1 MKLTLSLSVTLAVL
15 FGILA
20 PPRYSLCRGS
30 KAAGDD
36 PGRAGRAYAQP
47 EDERGLVALDQSLR
61 EITNPFTVL
70 CIAARPGDEDDGSL
84 AYIRKKLGARTV
96 ILYATR
102 GEGEDSPTRGELNEE
117 LGAVRTREAIAAA
130 RVTGTDLF
138 FLNLRDEGFSKSADE
153 PLSAWGH
160 DEALRRMV
168 RAIRLLR
175 ADVIITNHS
184 ARSSEGVQQAV
195 ARLALEA
202 FKAAGDTKLAPEAGS
217 ETWQARRFFEATDQA
232 GAEVTVNLDEY
243 DRVRGRTY
251 ARIGLAAHQRF
262 ASRGADS
269 DRLTPEWETSYYRL
283 VASTPSE
290 KIAPGSGLLDGL
302 TLQENIVRSIG
313 QPRVGDTGVV
323 EAIAGGERLINALQE
338 KLIEKRAEGTV
349 DDLHTRYGAEFVR
362 VVRFTTALERA
373 LALALGLRLEVSLSD
388 TLAVPGQKL
397 LVRTVLHNGSARA
410 FPVVFRLP
418 ERLPASVRNP
428 TYKESDVIGLGPGS
442 AASQE
447 FEYDIGKDAS
457 LTLPQ
462 ASRLYDEEY
471 YAIGSSLPGA
481 QPAEPFGDRF
491 VVSVDVGL
499 GQVNIRLA
507 AFASFDVA
515 PPIEI
520 STTSFVLVTDW
531 STPREIEF
539 PVRVSNH
546 TSGALAGAL
555 WVVPLALTDEKYEPV
570 HISFA
575 RKDQEV
581 SITLKLHLP
590 ILKPPLAP
598 DVLIEFRREKPAAP
612 ESLGSA
618 RIAIKLVEFAV
629 AGTPRVGCV
638 RGVDHWLSFALTQ
651 LGVDHSEIKPEEI
664 ENIEH
669 GNTATPAREGC
680 GDLARFDTI
689 VIDVNAY
696 LAQPGLVLRNRCLL
710 RYVRQGGNLVV
721 LGQQPDDWNL
731 VLSNT
736 RLAPYPIKLSKARI
750 ANESAAVKILDADHL
765 LLSKPNKITSNDF
778 DGWLVDRAV
787 GVPREWSSEYRPLLE
802 SSDPGEEP
810 SRGSLLVARY
820 GEGAYIYTSL
830 ALRRQLLAGNAG
842 AYRVMANLLSVTRT
856 AKKPFEER

>member
-1 MKLTLSLSVTLAVL
+1 MKLTLSLSITLAVL
-15 FGILA
+15 FGVA
-20 PPRYSLCRGS
+20 PPRYSLS
-30 KAAGDD
+30 WSSTAAGHD
-36 PGRAGRAYAQP
+36 RAGRAEAQP
-47 EDERGLVALDQSLR
+47 DDERGLVALDQSLR

-84 AYIRKKLGARTV
+84 AYIRKKLGARAV

-117 LGAVRTREAIAAA
+117 LGAVHTREAIEAA
-130 RVTGTDLF
+130 RVAGADLF
-138 FLNLRDEGFSKSADE
+138 FLNLRDGGFSKSADE
-153 PLSAWGH
+153 ALSAWGH

-168 RAIRLLR
+168 RAIRALR
-175 ADVIITNHS
+175 ADVIITNHR
-184 ARSSEGVQQAV
+184 ARSGEGVQQAV
-195 ARLALEA
+195 ARLAFEA

-217 ETWQARRFFEATDQA
+217 EVWQARRLFEATDQA
-232 GAEVTVNLDEY
+232 GADVTINLDEY
-243 DRVRGRTY
+243 DRVRGRSY
-251 ARIGLAAHQRF
+251 AQIGLAAHQRF
-262 ASRGADS
+262 VSRAADF
-269 DRLTPEWETSYYRL
+269 DRLTPERETSYYKL
-283 VASTPSE
+283 IASAPSE
-290 KIAPGSGLLDGL
+290 KIRSGAGLLDGL
-302 TLQENIVRSIG
+302 TLPENVARSIA

-323 EAIAGGERLINALQE
+323 EAIAAGERLIDALQE

-349 DDLHTRYGAEFVR
+349 DDLHNRYGAEFVR

-388 TLAVPGQKL
+388 SVAVPGQKL
-397 LVRTVLHNGSARA
+397 VVRSVLHNGSARA
-410 FPVVFRLP
+410 FPVVFSAP
-418 ERLPASVRNP
+418 ERLPASERNP
-428 TYKESDVIGLGPGS
+428 TYKDSDVIGLGPGNV
-442 AASQE
+442 ASQE
-447 FEYDIGKDAS
+447 FEYEIVKGAS
-457 LTLPQ
+457 LTLPH
-462 ASRLYDEEY
+462 AGRLYDEEY

-499 GQVNIRLA
+499 GPVNIRVA
-507 AFASFDVA
+507 ALTRFDIA

-520 STTSFVLVTDW
+520 STIPFVLIKDW
-531 STPREIEF
+531 STPRDIEF
-539 PVRVSNH
+539 PVRVRNR
-546 TSGALAGAL
+546 TPGALAGAL

-575 RKDQEV
+575 HKDQEV
-581 SITLKLHLP
+581 SIKLKLHLP

-612 ESLGSA
+612 DPFGSA
-618 RIAIKLVEFAV
+618 RIAIKLADFTV
-629 AGTPRVGCV
+629 AGTPKVGYV
-638 RGVDHWLSFALTQ
+638 RGVDNWLSLALTEF
-651 LGVDHSEIKPEEI
+651 GVDHSEVKLEEI
-664 ENIEH
+664 ESIEP
-669 GNTATPAREGC
+669 GNSAAPAREGC

-689 VIDVNAY
+689 VVDVNAY
-696 LAQPGLVLRNRCLL
+696 LAQPGLTPRNRCLL
-710 RYVRQGGNLVV
+710 RYVQQGGNLVV

-736 RLAPYPIKLSKARI
+736 QLAPYPIKLSRDRI
-750 ANESAAVKILDADHL
+750 ANESAGVKILDTDHPL
-765 LLSKPNKITSNDF
+765 VSKPNRIASNDF

-787 GVPREWSSEYRPLLE
+787 NVPREWSSEYTPLLE
-802 SSDPGEEP
+802 SSDAGEEP

-830 ALRRQLLAGNAG
+830 AWRRQLLAGNAG